1 MDHQLEV
8 SMIRRAKEG
17 DAAAFSSLIEAHQ
30 TRLYRFL
37 LKICRN
43 PDLAEDTVQDAF
55 VRVLGNINRFDE
67 RYRFSTWLFTIARRL
82 LINALQKNHPR
93 SESDWI
99 SAHGDDAPLASTG
112 SGDRE
117 ERNATIE
124 ILDEALDVLNPQ
136 QREVVVLYHHQEKSV
151 LEIASL
157 LGLPPGTVKSHLHRA
172 RRRMR
177 DWISSHREFQAR
189 VDEVLG
195 VVA

>member
-8 SMIRRAKEG
+8 STIRRAKEG
-17 DAAAFSSLIEAHQ
+17 DAAAFTALIEAHQ

-55 VRVLGNINRFDE
+55 VRVLGNIHRFDE

-82 LINALQKNHPR
+82 LINALQKNQPR

-99 SAHGDDAPLASTG
+99 SAHGDDSSLVTARAD
-112 SGDRE
+112 DRE
-117 ERNATIE
+117 ERTATIE

-177 DWISSHREFQAR
+177 DWISSNREFQAR